1 MFGNGGTITSNLSH
15 SNESVKVKGNVCDG
29 LKLPASVWTRSGP
42 EFSDIDLR
50 EIGEKF
56 VQRSVRSDQH
66 GFGKDGGVVG

>member
-1 MFGNGGTITSNLSH
+1 MFGDGGTMTSNLSH
-15 SNESVKVKGNVCDG
+15 SNKSVKVKGNVCDG

-56 VQRSVRSDQH
+56 V
-66 GFGKDGGVVG
+66 